1 VNAEV
6 EAVNGVPGWRRGLK
20 WLLWALLT
28 LIVLALLLA
37 VALDAGY
44 LYGPLVRVL
53 AADAQREIRIDGT
66 LRLDLFSRNPRL
78 IAERVTI
85 GNPPWTPP
93 GIAVQAD
100 KINVVFETPRLG
112 RFFEIASLSVEGATL
127 HMFRDVPGH
136 ANWQM
141 KNPDKAMSPG
151 LPIVHAVS
159 VVDARLF
166 IEDAQKNRQ
175 FDGTVTAQDSNGPHG
190 TRPLRIEAKGQL
202 NGRPV
207 SFELIGDPLRTA
219 SRSKPYGFT
228 LTERSSGSHL
238 AAKGALKEFDL
249 LNMDAA
255 FEASGADL
263 RDVYYLTGTKLIDT
277 GAYHVTGKFSRRGYT
292 ASYNDLAVTFG
303 QSDIRGS
310 GSIALNKGLSRIDA
324 DLNSQSLRLADLG
337 ARAAGREPEP
347 ESARPMLLSNA
358 APNAGALRPMTALVR
373 FRARRVTLGHVTLNT
388 VAAKVTVDRGVLAVT
403 PLSADVLDG
412 KLNVQLK
419 IDARKE
425 IPAVD
430 LDVGITGLQLGQYAR
445 KGTGPPAI
453 EGPLGLRVKLMGRG
467 KSMHEAAASAEG
479 TVTATLPSGTVRESL
494 AELTGIDLRGLGL
507 LLAKN
512 KQEVPVRCGIAS
524 FQAHDGTLTATNLLL
539 DTEPVLITGEGAA
552 HLGTETLDFVLRGY
566 PKSVR
571 FFQLRTPILIGGTL
585 AHPSVGIQAHDSKMV
600 LVDRGKAQDTD
611 CESLLR

>member
-1 VNAEV
+1 MT
-6 EAVNGVPGWRRGLK
+6 GVIAWRRGLK
-20 WLLWALLT
+20 WGIGTFLT
-28 LIVLALLLA
+28 LIALALLLGA
-37 VALDAGY
+37 ALDAGY
-44 LYGPLVRVL
+44 LHGPLVRLL

-78 IAERVTI
+78 VAERVTI

-93 GIAVQAD
+93 GIALQAD
-100 KINVVFETPRLG
+100 KIIVVFETPRIG
-112 RFFEIASLSVEGATL
+112 RLVEMASLNIEGATL

-141 KNPDKAMSPG
+141 KNPDKTMSRG
-151 LPIVHAVS
+151 LPIIHAVS

-175 FDGTVTAQDSNGPHG
+175 FDGTVTARDSKGPHE
-190 TRPLRIEAKGQL
+190 TQPLRIEAKGQL

-228 LTERSSGSHL
+228 VAERSSGSHL
-238 AAKGALKEFDL
+238 AAKGTLKEFDL
-249 LNMDAA
+249 LNLDAD

-263 RDVYYLTGTKLIDT
+263 KDIYYLTGTKLIDT
-277 GAYHVTGKFSRRGYT
+277 GAYHLTGKFSRRGYT

-303 QSDIRGS
+303 QSDLHGS
-310 GSIALNKGLSRIDA
+310 VSIELNKGLSHIDA

-347 ESARPMLLSNA
+347 ESAQPMRLSNA
-358 APNAGALRPMTALVR
+358 APNARALRPMTALVK
-373 FRARRVTLGHVTLNT
+373 FQARRVMVGRVILNA

-430 LDVGITGLQLGQYAR
+430 LDVRITGLQLGQYAR
-445 KGTGPPAI
+445 KDTGPPAI
-453 EGPLGLRVKLMGRG
+453 EGPLGLRINLTGHG
-467 KSMHEAAASAEG
+467 KSMHEAAASADG
-479 TVTATLPSGTVRESL
+479 TIIATLPSGTVRESF

-507 LLAKN
+507 LLTKN
-512 KQEVPVRCGIAS
+512 KQEVPVRCGVAS
-524 FQAHDGTLTATNLLL
+524 FQAHEGTLTARNLVL
-539 DTEPVLITGEGAA
+539 DTEPVLIAGEGVA
-552 HLGTETLDFVLRGY
+552 HLDTETLDFVLRGY
-566 PKSVR
+566 PKSTR